1 MKLFSAILLAS
12 LCLASS
18 FTIEQDLKRSK
29 RDFGDIMG
37 SVKSGLKSVG
47 SAISDFAVEGYEET
61 KNLFSSDRKF
71 GDYRA
76 KQFDVRFGEDSSE
89 INSAHGAHEQTTD
102 NVKVTSTEHLK
113 TKREINEFSVP
124 AEELNQANLDEINKK
139 RSTSESTTPA
149 SE

>member
-1 MKLFSAILLAS
+1 MKLFAAILLAS

-89 INSAHGAHEQTTD
+89 INSVHEQTTD
-102 NVKVTSTEHLK
+102 NDKVTSTEHLK

>member
-18 FTIEQDLKRSK
+18 FTTEQDLKRSK

-76 KQFDVRFGEDSSE
+76 NQFNVRFGEDSSE
-89 INSAHGAHEQTTD
+89 INSAHEQTTD
-102 NVKVTSTEHLK
+102 NVKVSSTEHLK